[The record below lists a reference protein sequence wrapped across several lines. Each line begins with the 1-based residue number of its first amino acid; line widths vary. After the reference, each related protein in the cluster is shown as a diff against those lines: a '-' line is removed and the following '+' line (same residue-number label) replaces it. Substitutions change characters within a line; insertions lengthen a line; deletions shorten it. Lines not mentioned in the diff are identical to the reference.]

1 MGKPLLG
8 NSWGTLGN
16 SWGTGHLA
24 KSVVSDGSSIQTGVS
39 GECRKE
45 EKPPSVVSVQNKD
58 TLSQFRACWWRLVTS
73 LFIKMGYCY
82 PSTVIESGM
91 KALLQSESYL
101 TFKLHR
107 LHVIEELNCHC
118 VFQYFRDRLP
128 CLTMHFSLIEQKK
141 KMDSSTFNSRFS
153 LFVLWQ
159 YCDPCRNEQDSQE
172 TWLMEKVLYLMH
184 LKVQFIMFL
193 TLKKA
198 FVCINQQDCNKV
210 L

>member
-1 MGKPLLG
+1 MGKPILE

-24 KSVVSDGSSIQTGVS
+24 RSVVSGGSSIQTGVS

-45 EKPPSVVSVQNKD
+45 EKPPAMVSVQIKD
-58 TLSQFRACWWRLVTS
+58 TLSQFRARCWRLVTS
-73 LFIKMGYCY
+73 LFIKVGYCY

-101 TFKLHR
+101 TFKLQR

-128 CLTMHFSLIEQKK
+128 CLIMHFSLIEQKK
-141 KMDSSTFNSRFS
+141 KKKILLLLTPDVLFLCFGSIVIHAGMSRT
-153 LFVLWQ
+153 
-159 YCDPCRNEQDSQE
+159 PRRPG
-172 TWLMEKVLYLMH
+172 
-184 LKVQFIMFL
+184 
-193 TLKKA
+193 
-198 FVCINQQDCNKV
+198 
-210 L
+210 